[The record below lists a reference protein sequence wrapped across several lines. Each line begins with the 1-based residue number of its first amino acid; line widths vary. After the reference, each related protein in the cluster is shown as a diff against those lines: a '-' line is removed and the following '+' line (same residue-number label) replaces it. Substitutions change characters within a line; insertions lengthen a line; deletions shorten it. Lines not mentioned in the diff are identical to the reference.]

1 MVYKDILYRISSLT
15 SKNISKSI
23 ELISRFG
30 EYIVDAA
37 ILNYYPMVLSY
48 ARGSRVK
55 DVDGNEYIDFLSS
68 ASIFNVGHGNE
79 YILSALRKQ
88 MDKLVHYINTYFYTE
103 PPLVLAWKLTEI
115 TPGRFRKRVFFALS
129 GSEAMD
135 FSIKCVKSATKRSI
149 LISFYGSFHGTT
161 YASTAISPVA
171 SSMRRGLEPLV
182 PSVYYSYFPDCLRCP
197 MKQHYPECGIACFS
211 TLEHLLQYVV
221 DPDNVA
227 GVFLEP
233 IQGDAGVIVPP
244 REYIVKLRSL
254 CSEYNIPLIVDEIQT
269 GLGRVGYWFA
279 VNYFNIEPD
288 LIVLGKSLGGGLPL
302 SAIIGRAEIMDRWE
316 GYAEMTSMA
325 GHTLSCVAAL
335 ANIEYIER
343 NNLVEEAKR
352 KGEYLR
358 KRLLELKDKHDIV
371 GDIRGLGLLY
381 GVDIVKDKYSLNP
394 DRKAALKIVWR
405 AWELGLLTMTI
416 GKYGNVIRIIPPLTI
431 TLEDLDRGVDIL
443 DQAIADVVKG
453 RVDDRVLEFM
463 RGW

>member
-1 MVYKDILYRISSLT
+1 
-15 SKNISKSI
+15 
-23 ELISRFG
+23 
-30 EYIVDAA
+30 
-37 ILNYYPMVLSY
+37 
-48 ARGSRVK
+48 
-55 DVDGNEYIDFLSS
+55 
-68 ASIFNVGHGNE
+68 
-79 YILSALRKQ
+79 
-88 MDKLVHYINTYFYTE
+88 
-103 PPLVLAWKLTEI
+103 
-115 TPGRFRKRVFFALS
+115 
-129 GSEAMD
+129 
-135 FSIKCVKSATKRSI
+135 
-149 LISFYGSFHGTT
+149 
-161 YASTAISPVA
+161 
-171 SSMRRGLEPLV
+171 
-182 PSVYYSYFPDCLRCP
+182 
-197 MKQHYPECGIACFS
+197 
-211 TLEHLLQYVV
+211 
-221 DPDNVA
+221 
-227 GVFLEP
+227 
-233 IQGDAGVIVPP
+233 
-244 REYIVKLRSL
+244 
-254 CSEYNIPLIVDEIQT
+254 
-269 GLGRVGYWFA
+269 
-279 VNYFNIEPD
+279 
-288 LIVLGKSLGGGLPL
+288 
-302 SAIIGRAEIMDRWE
+302 
-316 GYAEMTSMA
+316 MTSMA